1 MAVHMQRGPAPE
13 TRAEAEALAHPTAQK
28 ENSMTDR
35 KYGAAFRARYDSRG
49 DEECIECG
57 QDLSRGQQVRYWYQ
71 SAGHRTLVHADCR
84 RTDDPGDVL
93 EAMNVLAEPD
103 Y

>member
-1 MAVHMQRGPAPE
+1 MAVHMQRQPAPE
-13 TRAEAEALAHPTAQK
+13 TRVEAQELARLKQ
-28 ENSMTDR
+28 ENSMGKR
-35 KYGAAFRARYDSRG
+35 KYGTSFRARYDSRG

-71 SAGHRTLVHADCR
+71 SAGHRTLVHANCR
-84 RTDDPGDVL
+84 RTEDPGDVL
-93 EAMNVLAEPD
+93 EAMDLFAEPD